1 MAGGQQPQ
9 ENDVPVYLF
18 TGFLEAG
25 KTKFIQETLED
36 KRFNSGEKTMLLL
49 CEEGE
54 EEYDISAMPCQD
66 IYIRTIEEP
75 EELNPAHLEEL
86 LKECGATRVC
96 WNTMVCGS
104 SSSCSRISRT
114 TGRYTRKCS
123 LRMRPHS
130 YSITPICVVW

>member
-86 LKECGATRVC
+86 LKAVPESPGRLGGIPGNVLCGCDHIPTV
-96 WNTMVCGS
+96 
-104 SSSCSRISRT
+104 
-114 TGRYTRKCS
+114 
-123 LRMRPHS
+123 
-130 YSITPICVVW
+130 

>member
-86 LKECGATRVC
+86 LKECGATRVVLEY
-96 WNTMVCGS
+96 NVAAPAAVPESPGRLGGIPGNVLCG
-104 SSSCSRISRT
+104 CDHIPT
-114 TGRYTRKCS
+114 
-123 LRMRPHS
+123 
-130 YSITPICVVW
+130 V